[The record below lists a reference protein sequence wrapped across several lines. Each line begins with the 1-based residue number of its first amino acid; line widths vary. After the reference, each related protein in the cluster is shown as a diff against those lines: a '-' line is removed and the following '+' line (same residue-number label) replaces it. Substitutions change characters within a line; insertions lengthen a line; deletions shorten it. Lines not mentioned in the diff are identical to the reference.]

1 MNDLYNSLYD
11 FDSERRNGEVNI
23 TGYVRTALDTFR
35 ERPFGEVDSLV
46 LSQLCYINFEDV
58 LPKCPDRFLC
68 PLQSLYRT
76 EDFNA
81 LLSRTRTPDL
91 NLQLLKAVCAS
102 PRFRDVKIGFIEE
115 HIDLAGDKREQFFA
129 ASFLLPSGEVFV
141 GFRGTDASLAGWKE
155 DLDMIFTEVTPGQ
168 KRAKEYIERNSHF
181 FDGDIFLGGHSK
193 GGSLGMF
200 RYAFCKDSVA
210 RRIKGVYNLDGPGL
224 SKNIKELPWY
234 RDTSAVT
241 HTTLPSASVIGVI
254 FIESNYTA
262 VKSEAIGPLTHDPFS
277 WMISGKNFVTYR
289 ELTKGSERLSKATEE
304 MMAQLTREERALVID
319 SVFEVIEAT
328 GEEDVTN
335 LATAVLKNP
344 RKIYEATRG
353 LPQGTAVKVA
363 KLSLQ
368 ILKIIAE
375 AVLPSP
381 AAALKTRKSKEEA
394 SAG

>member
-1 MNDLYNSLYD
+1 
-11 FDSERRNGEVNI
+11 
-23 TGYVRTALDTFR
+23 
-35 ERPFGEVDSLV
+35 
-46 LSQLCYINFEDV
+46 
-58 LPKCPDRFLC
+58 
-68 PLQSLYRT
+68 
-76 EDFNA
+76 
-81 LLSRTRTPDL
+81 
-91 NLQLLKAVCAS
+91 
-102 PRFRDVKIGFIEE
+102 
-115 HIDLAGDKREQFFA
+115 
-129 ASFLLPSGEVFV
+129 
-141 GFRGTDASLAGWKE
+141 
-155 DLDMIFTEVTPGQ
+155 
-168 KRAKEYIERNSHF
+168 
-181 FDGDIFLGGHSK
+181 
-193 GGSLGMF
+193 MF

-210 RRIKGVYNLDGPGL
+210 RRIKSVYNLDGPGL
-224 SKNIKELPWY
+224 SKNIKELPRY

-289 ELTKGSERLSKATEE
+289 ELTRGSERLSKATEE

-335 LATAVLKNP
+335 LAMAVLKNP

-368 ILKIIAE
+368 ILKIIAG

-381 AAALKTRKSKEEA
+381 AAALEARKSKEEA